1 MKTKADI
8 DTELE
13 RLKQKLEA
21 LCNDLPQDEI
31 LDAFAEAARPLTEQV
46 PPEHDAYV
54 QDRVHTLLTNAGL
67 IADDPATS

>member
-13 RLKQKLEA
+13 RLQQKLET
-21 LCNDLPQDEI
+21 LRRDLPQDQI
-31 LDAFAEAARPLTEQV
+31 LDAFAEAAKPLTEQV

-54 QDRVHTLLTNAGL
+54 QDRVHTLLTDAGL